1 MEWLPSTCKHLLLSP
16 FKLNPLEFA
25 LTILIAERIQQC
37 TVEKV
42 FKEKRRNA
50 SGLKCGLLI
59 FSIWTAWKKWLA
71 DIYIYTL
78 GNLLNN
84 VCCENKNI
92 KNKFLNKRYFATYV
106 AFSSSHGR
114 LYIYIHVNMFYLVL
128 FINTDTLEQC
138 I

>member
-1 MEWLPSTCKHLLLSP
+1 MVCWYLVFELHEKNDLP
-16 FKLNPLEFA
+16 
-25 LTILIAERIQQC
+25 IY
-37 TVEKV
+37 
-42 FKEKRRNA
+42 
-50 SGLKCGLLI
+50 
-59 FSIWTAWKKWLA
+59 
-71 DIYIYTL
+71 IYIYTL

-106 AFSSSHGR
+106 AFSSSHGG